1 MFFPM
6 PRETK
11 VKGTILISKE
21 KTLYQNQT
29 SVILLIKCA
38 NKPLLPSAIPTKKKA
53 HMFTLQIV

>member
-1 MFFPM
+1 M

-38 NKPLLPSAIPTKKKA
+38 NRPLLPSAIPTKKKA
-53 HMFTLQIV
+53 HMFTLQII